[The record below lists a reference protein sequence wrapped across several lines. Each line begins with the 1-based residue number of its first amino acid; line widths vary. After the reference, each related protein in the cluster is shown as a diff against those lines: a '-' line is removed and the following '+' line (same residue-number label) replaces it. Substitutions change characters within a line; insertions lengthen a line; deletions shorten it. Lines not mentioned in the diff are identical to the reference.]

1 MSTGS
6 GTARRGPV
14 EGSAAAA
21 SRASFPLTRA
31 GRREASRR
39 RVETIA
45 LRLFARHGFDDVTVE
60 QVCAEAEIAPA
71 TFYRYFG
78 SKEGVVFS
86 YEQGF
91 LAAASE
97 LGLPVDPDQPT
108 VEQLRAVLRRCSRFL
123 EEQREVLALRDDIV
137 LANAALLQRT
147 FAVQRRFE
155 ATLASAL
162 ALHRHEAEPS
172 TGTLLDAAL
181 CVVVLRVALRSWRSH
196 SDSSLQVHAD
206 DTYEFLRTRL
216 TGPAG
221 GDVARS

>member
-1 MSTGS
+1 
-6 GTARRGPV
+6 
-14 EGSAAAA
+14 
-21 SRASFPLTRA
+21 
-31 GRREASRR
+31 
-39 RVETIA
+39 VETIA
-45 LRLFARHGFDDVTVE
+45 LTLFARHGFDDVTVE
-60 QVCAEAEIAPA
+60 QVCAEAQIAPA

-78 SKEGVVFS
+78 SKEGVVFG

-108 VEQLRAVLRRCSRFL
+108 VEQLRAVVQRCSRFL

-155 ATLASAL
+155 ATLAAAL
-162 ALHRHEAEPS
+162 AMHRQEAEPS

-196 SDSSLQVHAD
+196 SDSSLQVHAE
-206 DTYEFLRTRL
+206 DTYELLRTRL
-216 TGPAG
+216 TGPPG
-221 GDVARS
+221 G